1 MDWRSRKYYCVSF
14 DWQSKDMRLDILKS
28 IGKIKIRPYQNI
40 PKQPDETE
48 ERGHYQFML
57 GVPHNWSE
65 AIEYELRKAERN
77 DDWCKWKEIKRD
89 MSKKYFD
96 VLGFEMPYRRCD
108 LNPRKRCNHC
118 MDC

>member
-1 MDWRSRKYYCVSF
+1 MDWRGRKYYCVSF
-14 DWQSKDMRLDILKS
+14 YWNAIDMRIENLQR
-28 IGKIKIRPYQNI
+28 IGKVKIRSYQNV

-57 GVPHNWSE
+57 GVPIE
-65 AIEYELRKAERN
+65 CADAVEYELRKAERN
-77 DDWCKWKEIKRD
+77 DIRCTWKEIKRD

-118 MDC
+118 MNC